1 MKNMGLSQYIW
12 KNMLTILQ
20 FTSDFLCKINSPM
33 WHIPFHLKLNQVL
46 IDETLNLSLLSF
58 LFKQILLK
66 ISVSNSVKSLVEL
79 SKQII
84 RLNTKLAY
92 LFKTLNLINPLSGAS

>member
-1 MKNMGLSQYIW
+1 
-12 KNMLTILQ
+12 
-20 FTSDFLCKINSPM
+20 M

-79 SKQII
+79 LKQIF
-84 RLNTKLAY
+84 RLITKLAY
-92 LFKTLNLINPLSGAS
+92 LFKTLNLITPLSGAS